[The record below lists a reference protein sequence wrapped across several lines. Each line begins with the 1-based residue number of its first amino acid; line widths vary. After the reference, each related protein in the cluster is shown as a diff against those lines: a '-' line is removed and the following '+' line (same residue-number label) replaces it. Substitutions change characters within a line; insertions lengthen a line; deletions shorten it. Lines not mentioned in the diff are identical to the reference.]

1 MVSNLFLVRH
11 GETEGSGEK
20 RYKGTIDVPLSEGGI
35 RQMERA
41 SGFIRALL
49 KGPLRGVY
57 SSDLIR
63 AVRSAVV
70 IAAPH
75 GTGPVA
81 LEGLR
86 ERNFGQWEGLT
97 FDEIRA
103 RHPREF
109 AAWAKDPLRF
119 SPVGG
124 ESTVEVRDRVVR
136 AMDGILSAH
145 TGGDVVVVAHGGVN
159 RVLLCHFLGMP
170 LENLFRVE
178 QDFAC
183 VNIISFHDG
192 YPAVRLVNG
201 GVS

>member
-20 RYKGTIDVPLSEGGI
+20 RYKGTIDVPLSESGI

-41 SGFIRALL
+41 SGFISAALD
-49 KGPLRGVY
+49 GPLRGVY
-57 SSDLIR
+57 SSALIR
-63 AVRSAVV
+63 AVRGAEV
-70 IAAPH
+70 IAGEH
-75 GTGPVA
+75 GVEPMA

-109 AAWAKDPLRF
+109 EDWAKDPLRF

-124 ESTVEVRDRVVR
+124 ESTEEVRNRVVR
-136 AMDGILSAH
+136 LMDGILSSH

-159 RVLLCHFLGMP
+159 RVLLCYFLGMP

-183 VNIISFHDG
+183 VNIIGFHDG
-192 YPAVRLVNG
+192 YPVVRLING
-201 GVS
+201 GIQ

>member
-1 MVSNLFLVRH
+1 MVSNLFLLRH

-20 RYKGTIDVPLSEGGI
+20 RYKGTIDVPLSESGI

-41 SGFIRALL
+41 SEFIRAALD
-49 KGPLRGVY
+49 GPLGGVY

-63 AVRSAVV
+63 ARKSAEV
-70 IAAPH
+70 IAAQH
-75 GTGPVA
+75 GAEPVA
-81 LEGLR
+81 VDGLR
-86 ERNFGQWEGLT
+86 ERNFGLWEGLT

-119 SPVGG
+119 SPMGG
-124 ESTVEVRDRVVR
+124 ESTMEVRDRVVKV
-136 AMDGILSAH
+136 MDGILAAH
-145 TGGDVVVVAHGGVN
+145 TGGDIVAVAHGGVN
-159 RVLLCHFLGMP
+159 RVLLCHFMGMP

-192 YPAVRLVNG
+192 YPVVRLING
-201 GVS
+201 GIL